1 MNQVLRIS
9 LAVLLLAA
17 PVAAP
22 AAFAEGSSVGAYYS
36 VGTHRINGYW
46 VFGEPRPATSP
57 VTGQGAEPV
66 YDVLKG
72 PGFAATGADVLRAAM
87 QTVGGGA

>member
-1 MNQVLRIS
+1 MMIRAIS
-9 LAVLLLAA
+9 LSLLVLLL
-17 PVAAP
+17 AAP
-22 AAFAEGSSVGAYYS
+22 AAFAEGPPQARELQRPPTS
-36 VGTHRINGYW
+36 YW
-46 VFGEPRPATSP
+46 VCAEPRAATPP

-72 PGFAATGADVLRAAM
+72 PGFAATDPDVLHAAM

>member
-1 MNQVLRIS
+1 MIRAIS
-9 LAVLLLAA
+9 LSLLVLLL
-17 PVAAP
+17 AAP
-22 AAFAEGSSVGAYYS
+22 AAFAEGSEGSS
-36 VGTHRINGYW
+36 VGTHYW
-46 VFGEPRPATSP
+46 VSGEPRPATSP

>member
-1 MNQVLRIS
+1 MMIRAIS
-9 LAVLLLAA
+9 LSLLVLLL
-17 PVAAP
+17 AAP
-22 AAFAEGSSVGAYYS
+22 AAFAEGIVES
-36 VGTHRINGYW
+36 VGTHYW
-46 VFGEPRPATSP
+46 VSGEPRPATPP

-72 PGFAATGADVLRAAM
+72 PGFAATGADVLHAAM